1 MLRGTTDIEGS
12 ESHAYS
18 IADVAKVTLHDY
30 MTKNKLSVLKK
41 IPIYQ

>member
-1 MLRGTTDIEGS
+1 MLLGTTDIEES
-12 ESHAYS
+12 ESHAYTV
-18 IADVAKVTLHDY
+18 ADVAKVTLHYY